1 MWITWFVA
9 TACAALS
16 MRGAHSNAGL
26 TSTSFSNELRTG
38 FARLFQNGIEQ
49 PLQQSPFVLLNP
61 TEFQPGPGQL
71 VQRPAPFSPLAS
83 TGYQLPRPRY
93 ELQHLSWVI
102 PYYYVPTRYLP
113 PRGGKRPNDVLVIV
127 VKTRS
132 NCTTPAANGTAPAD
146 GDNDGDDADD
156 GIDDDGPNPDDDV
169 EEVTIVAG
177 GTEKGKEPSRCVWAI
192 LSCCAPSNTPIRY
205 TCFDVLGC
213 STAFWD
219 TNPCV
224 PAIIKTALD
233 QATQFYGTTMATNRT
248 ATPVPT
254 PPAVPAAA
262 STDNVVSLMTGTS
275 AAAASPVDQT
285 TPAATTTAA

>member
-1 MWITWFVA
+1 M
-9 TACAALS
+9 LS

-49 PLQQSPFVLLNP
+49 PLQQSQFVLLNP
-61 TEFQPGPGQL
+61 TEFQPGTSQL
-71 VQRPAPFSPLAS
+71 VQRPPPFSPLAS
-83 TGYQLPRPRY
+83 TGYQLPRP
-93 ELQHLSWVI
+93 
-102 PYYYVPTRYLP
+102 RYLP

-127 VKTRS
+127 VKTKS
-132 NCTTPAANGTAPAD
+132 NCTTPAANGTTPAD
-146 GDNDGDDADD
+146 GDNGGDDGDD

-177 GTEKGKEPSRCVWAI
+177 ATEKGKEPSRCVWAI

-233 QATQFYGTTMATNRT
+233 QATQYYGTTMPTNRT
-248 ATPVPT
+248 TTPVPT

-262 STDNVVSLMTGTS
+262 STDNVASLMTGTS
-275 AAAASPVDQT
+275 AAATSQVDQT
-285 TPAATTTAA
+285 TPAATTVA

>member
-1 MWITWFVA
+1 MKTRYGYV
-9 TACAALS
+9 T
-16 MRGAHSNAGL
+16 HSVY
-26 TSTSFSNELRTG
+26 SSLR
-38 FARLFQNGIEQ
+38 
-49 PLQQSPFVLLNP
+49 PLV
-61 TEFQPGPGQL
+61 
-71 VQRPAPFSPLAS
+71 RPALFTCIHIFGPLNNVV
-83 TGYQLPRPRY
+83 LCVN
-93 ELQHLSWVI
+93 LIL
-102 PYYYVPTRYLP
+102 YVVCPQ
-113 PRGGKRPNDVLVIV
+113 
-127 VKTRS
+127 
-132 NCTTPAANGTAPAD
+132 
-146 GDNDGDDADD
+146 
-156 GIDDDGPNPDDDV
+156 GPNPDDDV

-233 QATQFYGTTMATNRT
+233 QATQFYGTGMSTNRT

-262 STDNVVSLMTGTS
+262 STDNVASLMTGTS

>member
-9 TACAALS
+9 IVCAALS
-16 MRGAHSNAGL
+16 MLGAQSNVGL
-26 TSTSFSNELRTG
+26 TTTSFSNELRSG

-49 PLQQSPFVLLNP
+49 PLQQSPFLLLNP
-61 TEFQPGPGQL
+61 AEFQPGPGQL

-93 ELQHLSWVI
+93 
-102 PYYYVPTRYLP
+102 LP
-113 PRGGKRPNDVLVIV
+113 PKGGKRPNDVLVIV

-132 NCTTPAANGTAPAD
+132 NCTSPAANGTAPAD
-146 GDNDGDDADD
+146 DGDDADD
-156 GIDDDGPNPDDDV
+156 ADDSANDDGPNPDDDV
-169 EEVTIVAG
+169 EEVTIVTG

-213 STAFWD
+213 STVFWD

-224 PAIIKTALD
+224 PAIIMTALD
-233 QATQFYGTTMATNRT
+233 QANKYYGTTTSTNRT
-248 ATPVPT
+248 TTSMPT

-275 AAAASPVDQT
+275 TAAASPVDQT
-285 TPAATTTAA
+285 TPAATTAA

>member
-1 MWITWFVA
+1 MRMMWFMAVS
-9 TACAALS
+9 CALLS
-16 MRGAHSNAGL
+16 MQGAHSNAGL

-49 PLQQSPFVLLNP
+49 PLQQSPYLLLNP
-61 TEFQPGPGQL
+61 TDFQSGTGQL
-71 VQRPAPFSPLAS
+71 VQRPAPFSPLAA
-83 TGYQLPRPRY
+83 TGYQASRP
-93 ELQHLSWVI
+93 
-102 PYYYVPTRYLP
+102 RYLP
-113 PRGGKRPNDVLVIV
+113 PRGGKRPNDVLVVV

-132 NCTTPAANGTAPAD
+132 NCTANGTTPE
-146 GDNDGDDADD
+146 DDEDVE
-156 GIDDDGPNPDDDV
+156 DDGPNPDDDV
-169 EEVTIVAG
+169 EEVTIVTG

-233 QATQFYGTTMATNRT
+233 QATQYYGAATNSNRT
-248 ATPVPT
+248 TTPAPPT

-262 STDNVVSLMTGTS
+262 STDTVASMMAGAST
-275 AAAASPVDQT
+275 AAAAATTVDQT
-285 TPAATTTAA
+285 TQAAASSTA

>member
-1 MWITWFVA
+1 MWITWFVI
-9 TACAALS
+9 TASAMLS

-49 PLQQSPFVLLNP
+49 PLQQSQFVLLNP
-61 TEFQPGPGQL
+61 AEFQPGTSQL
-71 VQRPAPFSPLAS
+71 VQRPPPFSPLAN
-83 TGYQLPRPRY
+83 TGYQLPRP
-93 ELQHLSWVI
+93 
-102 PYYYVPTRYLP
+102 RYLP

-127 VKTRS
+127 VKTKS
-132 NCTTPAANGTAPAD
+132 NCTVSAANGTAPTD
-146 GDNDGDDADD
+146 GDNDGDDGDD
-156 GIDDDGPNPDDDV
+156 GTDEDGPNPDDDV

-177 GTEKGKEPSRCVWAI
+177 GSEKGKEPSRCVWAI
-192 LSCCAPSNTPIRY
+192 LSCCAPANTPIRY

-233 QATQFYGTTMATNRT
+233 QATQYYDTTTSVNRT
-248 ATPVPT
+248 TTAAPT

-262 STDNVVSLMTGTS
+262 ATDNMASLTTGTS
-275 AAAASPVDQT
+275 TPGTWSADQT
-285 TPAATTTAA
+285 TPAATTVAA

>member
-49 PLQQSPFVLLNP
+49 PLQQSPYVLLNP
-61 TEFQPGPGQL
+61 TDFQPGPGQL

-93 ELQHLSWVI
+93 
-102 PYYYVPTRYLP
+102 LP
-113 PRGGKRPNDVLVIV
+113 PKRGKRPNDVLVIV
-127 VKTRS
+127 VKTTS
-132 NCTTPAANGTAPAD
+132 NCTAPAANGTTPAD
-146 GDNDGDDADD
+146 GDNDGDGEDD
-156 GIDDDGPNPDDDV
+156 GTDEDGPNPDDDV

-233 QATQFYGTTMATNRT
+233 QATQFYGTTMSTNRT
-248 ATPVPT
+248 TTPEPT

-262 STDNVVSLMTGTS
+262 STDNVASLMTGTS

>member
-1 MWITWFVA
+1 MYTTPRIGLVYENRYHETSVDLEHIFYYNNSFNGVPVVFRCRAIQESAIVVRLQEHEHHLHLRRHRYNFDIMWITWFVA

-49 PLQQSPFVLLNP
+49 PLQQTPFVLLNP
-61 TEFQPGPGQL
+61 AEFQPGTGQL
-71 VQRPAPFSPLAS
+71 VQRPAPFSPLAN

-132 NCTTPAANGTAPAD
+132 NCTAPAANGTTPE
-146 GDNDGDDADD
+146 DGDDGDD
-156 GIDDDGPNPDDDV
+156 GNDEDV
-169 EEVTIVAG
+169 SRSGHPYTI
-177 GTEKGKEPSRCVWAI
+177 
-192 LSCCAPSNTPIRY
+192 
-205 TCFDVLGC
+205 
-213 STAFWD
+213 
-219 TNPCV
+219 
-224 PAIIKTALD
+224 
-233 QATQFYGTTMATNRT
+233 
-248 ATPVPT
+248 
-254 PPAVPAAA
+254 
-262 STDNVVSLMTGTS
+262 
-275 AAAASPVDQT
+275 
-285 TPAATTTAA
+285 